1 MIKKEIL
8 AVIVSLIWFCSPA
21 LYAQYVVD
29 TSISINKIYGVNTV
43 DQTYKVD
50 GYLVTSWD
58 EPDQTYRPASGE
70 RVYENHH
77 ADQLI
82 SDGLWVPAF
91 EFINIIGQRQ
101 TANRRVVISADG
113 RVTYNERF
121 QGLFTTTMDF
131 RQFPFDHQTF
141 VLMMEPFSYE
151 QQQLVFGSAR
161 INVEALENQALSEWQ
176 MQGKPQARVS
186 RSDYT
191 HLQSGMLSHFSR
203 LTISIQALRKPDYY
217 LWRFI
222 LPLSLILVASWAVF
236 WIEGFSER
244 LMTSFTMMLTVVAY
258 TFYTSSLLPRLPYT
272 TLIERM
278 VIMGYVSIFA
288 AIIVIVFVKIRDEK
302 GRPVEHVIPRC
313 RVIFPALFL
322 IAMSVLIGVNGG
334 L

>member
-1 MIKKEIL
+1 MIKTEIL
-8 AVIVSLIWFCSPA
+8 AVMAGLVWFCSPA

-29 TSISINKIYGVNTV
+29 TSVSINKIYGVNTV

-58 EPDQTYRPASGE
+58 EPDPTYRPASGE
-70 RVYENHH
+70 QVYENRH
-77 ADQLI
+77 AEQLMGE
-82 SDGLWVPAF
+82 GLWVPAF

-121 QGLFTTTMDF
+121 QGLFTTAMDF

-151 QQQLVFGSAR
+151 QKQLKFGSAR
-161 INVEALENQALSEWQ
+161 VTVKALENQALSEWQ
-176 MQGKPQARVS
+176 IQGEPQARLS
-186 RSDYT
+186 SSDYE
-191 HLQSGMLSHFSR
+191 HLQKDILSHFAR

-288 AIIVIVFVKIRDEK
+288 AIMVIVFVKIRAEK
-302 GRPVEHVIPRC
+302 GRPVEYVIPRC
-313 RVIFPALFL
+313 RVIFPTLFL
-322 IAMSVLIGVNGG
+322 IAMSVLIGVNSD

>member
-1 MIKKEIL
+1 MMLKGIL
-8 AVIVSLIWFCSPA
+8 WGIAALIYLCSPE

-29 TSISINKIYGVNTV
+29 TSVSINKIYGVNTV

-50 GYLVTSWD
+50 GYLVTSWY
-58 EPDQTYRPASGE
+58 EPDTTYRPASGE
-70 RVYENHH
+70 RVYENHQ
-77 ADQLI
+77 AEQLMNA
-82 SDGLWVPAF
+82 GMWVPAF
-91 EFINIIGQRQ
+91 EFINIIGKRQ
-101 TANRRVVISADG
+101 TANMRLVITADG

-121 QGLFTTTMDF
+121 QGLFTTEMDF
-131 RQFPFDHQTF
+131 RQFPFDHQIF
-141 VLMMEPFSYE
+141 ELIMEPFSYE
-151 QQQLVFGSAR
+151 QAQLVFGSAR
-161 INVEALENQALSEWQ
+161 IDIETLDNQSLSEWQ
-176 MQGKPQARVS
+176 MQGEPEARVS
-186 RSDYT
+186 RSDYA
-191 HLQSGMLSHFSR
+191 HLQSGALSHFSR
-203 LTISIQALRKPDYY
+203 LTISIEASRKPDYY

-288 AIIVIVFVKIRDEK
+288 AILVIVFVKIREEK
-302 GRPVEHVIPRC
+302 GRPVKHVIPRC
-313 RVIFPALFL
+313 RAIFPTLFL
-322 IAMSVLIGVNGG
+322 IAMSMLIGVNSG